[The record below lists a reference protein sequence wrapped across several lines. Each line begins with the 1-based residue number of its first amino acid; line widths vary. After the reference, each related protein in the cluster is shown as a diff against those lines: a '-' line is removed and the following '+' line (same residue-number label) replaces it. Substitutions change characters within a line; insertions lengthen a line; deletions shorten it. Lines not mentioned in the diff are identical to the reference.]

1 MFEDKLEMA
10 LTSYG
15 MTEQAFLS
23 LLRDEP
29 YLSDVKIF
37 TISRLIS
44 KNNPNVI
51 LSKKVGYL
59 NINCR
64 RYDIA
69 IDFIIGTSNKCIVSV
84 DLVNYTL
91 KVKYKD
97 LPDIIIDKN
106 MFDYKGEHTTLI
118 DLRQEALNEV
128 LTRYFAKILIA
139 IYKELRWYL

>member
-59 NINCR
+59 SINCR